1 MNKYIKD
8 ILASSSLPLMLLLVA
23 PITMFL
29 GNRDEYDVGFQIVSG
44 LIVVFVAASAM
55 MFVALRVADL
65 NTSVYR
71 IVTGVLLGLSLT
83 VWVQSQLLV
92 WDFGPLDGRGLE
104 WWKFATMENIEL
116 AVWGALIP
124 MVVFF
129 SYKNDHFLRY
139 LTIGLPLLG
148 LASMGATYAT
158 SYASEESK
166 AKGEYKTID
175 GSLAFHKQNNTLV
188 IILDSY
194 QSDAFKEIL
203 DKHPHEAEF
212 LEGFHFFPDTV
223 AGYATTKHSI
233 PLILTGKFYKN
244 DFPWTKRTRADF
256 FSESLAYRFERE
268 GFGVTGTFSREF
280 INTIGRQAIF
290 PPWLSDFK
298 YFGFSGAQIRALDIG
313 IFRAAPI
320 VIKKDIYDEG
330 RWFLSKFRT
339 DKGAPPEP
347 HGSDWRFVN
356 AFKAHANTTSEKAG
370 EFKFIHLIGAHYPLS
385 INENYEYVRN
395 IEDTRAG
402 YVNQARGALK
412 LTRDL
417 IGKLKE
423 LGIYEDAEI
432 LIAADH
438 GSHNKKP
445 IDMKGAESDVVVPVE
460 HLGAARP
467 LFLYKAAGAK
477 GSLKIDNTPMHLA
490 YIPCLLEKSTTS
502 SCQDYKKA
510 VSGQLVVRN
519 HYRYDWSHEFWFK
532 DFSPT
537 MTLYEVR
544 GDSRNYTS
552 WKNTGRTF
560 SEVKGNT
567 LKKYALGKNPVSPCE
582 ADKAGNCRNP
592 VWGLKS
598 LVLSATP

>member
-1 MNKYIKD
+1 MNKNIKD
-8 ILASSSLPLMLLLVA
+8 ILASASLPLMLLLVA
-23 PITMFL
+23 PMTMFL

-55 MFVALRVADL
+55 MFAVLRVANL
-65 NTSVYR
+65 NASMYR

-104 WWKFATMENIEL
+104 WGKFATTANIEL
-116 AVWGALIP
+116 AIWGALIP
-124 MVVFF
+124 WVVFF
-129 SYKNDHFLRY
+129 SYRNDHFLRY

-158 SYASEESK
+158 SYASESK

-175 GSLAFHKQNNTLV
+175 GSLAFHKKNNTLV
-188 IILDSY
+188 LILDSY

-203 DKHPHEAEF
+203 DKHPNEAEF
-212 LEGFHFFPDTV
+212 LEGFRFFPDAM

-244 DFPWTKRTRADF
+244 DFPWTKETRDEF
-256 FSESLAYRFERE
+256 FSESLAYRFEQK
-268 GFGVTGTFSREF
+268 GFGVTGTFGRAF
-280 INTIGRQAIF
+280 INTIGRQAVF
-290 PPWLSDFK
+290 PPGLSDFK

-313 IFRAAPI
+313 LFRAAPI

-330 RWFLSKFRT
+330 RWFLSKFRSDET
-339 DKGAPPEP
+339 APPEP

-356 AFKAHANTTSEKAG
+356 AFKAHANIASEKVG
-370 EFKFIHLIGAHYPLS
+370 EFKFIHMIGAHYPLS
-385 INENYEYVRN
+385 INEDYEYVRN

-423 LGIYEDAEI
+423 LGIYDDAEI
-432 LIAADH
+432 LIIADH
-438 GSHNKKP
+438 GTHNKKP
-445 IDMKGAESDVVVPVE
+445 IDMVGVESDLAVPVE

-467 LFLYKAAGAK
+467 LFLYKAAGSR
-477 GSLKIDNTPMHLA
+477 GSLKVDNTPMHLA
-490 YIPCLLEKSTTS
+490 YIPCLLAKSSAAGAGCMDYEK
-502 SCQDYKKA
+502 
-510 VSGQLVVRN
+510 VMSGQPVVRS
-519 HYRYDWSHEFWFK
+519 HYRYDWGHEFWFK

-544 GDSRNYTS
+544 GDTRNYSS

-560 SEVKGNT
+560 SEVNGNNAS
-567 LKKYALGKNPVSPCE
+567 Y
-582 ADKAGNCRNP
+582 
-592 VWGLKS
+592 GLK
-598 LVLSATP
+598 VINAKN